1 MGEKKHIMF
10 SVEVISQLLCL
21 RVLAGVMSSNLNVC
35 HYYKVLIEEQ
45 KYKLQNEKINL
56 FFSYLCS
63 TSVCAY
69 AGFDLTICC
78 VLVCVSQ
85 DGAAVVEMK
94 LNFIFC

>member
-1 MGEKKHIMF
+1 
-10 SVEVISQLLCL
+10 
-21 RVLAGVMSSNLNVC
+21 MSSNLNVC
-35 HYYKVLIEEQ
+35 HYYKVLIEQQ
-45 KYKLQNEKINL
+45 KYKLQNEKTNL